1 MDENN
6 KNQETLEENA
16 SVPEEEIPGAQEVK
30 EELPAPKPQKTRE
43 GSGRLKRSG
52 MATMMTV
59 VFIAIVVVLNLLVSI
74 LSDRFPS
81 MNIDLTAQ
89 GMNTLS
95 EQALEIAKGV
105 TQPTEIYLIGAEDGY
120 RSDAIGSS
128 YGLKYSQVAN
138 LAERLEEANGKI
150 HTQFIDPDL
159 NPNFI
164 SEYPNESLST
174 GMVMVKTDRRY
185 KVLGMTDM
193 FSRTQNSTTGAIESY
208 SNVDSAL
215 AGALE
220 LVNMEKV
227 PVLTLATGHNE
238 LLNSSNMSAFLS
250 MMERQNF
257 EVREIDL
264 LTEEI
269 PEDTQILMIP
279 TPTTDY
285 TDEELEKLR
294 ALLADGERK
303 ESIAVLAAFYPGQGE
318 LPKLSSFLEEW
329 GVKVHSGAVVAETD
343 DSRYILGSPNYPI
356 VDKSEEVL
364 KDKTYNRLISPMSVP
379 LELMFSGNGDVGTQA
394 LWTTADSAYELTEE
408 NAEQDPQGQST
419 SQQTVATLSS
429 VLQQFDNEFYYRS
442 VIVYGSSFV
451 FVDDFMQTAFGNSE
465 YLSDLMKYATDTD
478 GSEVS
483 VLTERVQTNILD
495 ITASQ
500 GTIVMLGLGVF
511 TVGLPVVILAMGLV
525 IFLKRRHL

>member
-30 EELPAPKPQKTRE
+30 EELPAPKPQKTKG

-294 ALLADGERK
+294 ALLSKD
-303 ESIAVLAAFYPGQGE
+303 SI
-318 LPKLSSFLEEW
+318 S
-329 GVKVHSGAVVAETD
+329 
-343 DSRYILGSPNYPI
+343 
-356 VDKSEEVL
+356 
-364 KDKTYNRLISPMSVP
+364 
-379 LELMFSGNGDVGTQA
+379 
-394 LWTTADSAYELTEE
+394 
-408 NAEQDPQGQST
+408 
-419 SQQTVATLSS
+419 
-429 VLQQFDNEFYYRS
+429 
-442 VIVYGSSFV
+442 
-451 FVDDFMQTAFGNSE
+451 
-465 YLSDLMKYATDTD
+465 
-478 GSEVS
+478 
-483 VLTERVQTNILD
+483 
-495 ITASQ
+495 
-500 GTIVMLGLGVF
+500 
-511 TVGLPVVILAMGLV
+511 
-525 IFLKRRHL
+525 KR